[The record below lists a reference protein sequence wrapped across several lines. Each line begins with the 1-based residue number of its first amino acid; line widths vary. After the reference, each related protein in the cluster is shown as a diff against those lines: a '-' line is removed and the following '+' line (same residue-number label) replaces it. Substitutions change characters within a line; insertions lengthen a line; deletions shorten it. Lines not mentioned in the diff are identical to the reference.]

1 MIEYPVTEESLHAHK
16 VVNQQLANRV
26 MREAN
31 RADEYRARALALVAQ
46 ADKLRAA
53 FRLAESNERDALR
66 LMLITRG
73 AMAIMEDCE
82 RQQIAQVRAWIRNQQ
97 GRVMRSVDADALRE
111 IFGIEEA
118 V

>member
-1 MIEYPVTEESLHAHK
+1 MTTGEIEYPIVEESLC
-16 VVNQQLANRV
+16 RGD
-26 MREAN
+26 MRG
-31 RADEYRARALALVAQ
+31 DVYRARALALTAQ
-46 ADKLRAA
+46 CQRLRTIAEAA
-53 FRLAESNERDALR
+53 SNNERDALR
-66 LMLITRG
+66 QMLITRG